1 MAHEWHASN
10 QFNIL
15 LSFMDE
21 MLINLGRVGKEWA
34 GGVWGGV
41 RSVQSWGKECIE
53 NVETIE
59 GPELHT
65 ALITH
70 CEKASLCCEHFLTL
84 MGLH

>member
-41 RSVQSWGKECIE
+41 TSVQSWGKECIE

-70 CEKASLCCEHFLTL
+70 SEKASLCCEHFLTL

>member
-1 MAHEWHASN
+1 
-10 QFNIL
+10 
-15 LSFMDE
+15 MDK

-41 RSVQSWGKECIE
+41 RSVPQGVQSSGKECIE

-70 CEKASLCCEHFLTL
+70 SEKGSLCCEQFLTL